1 MERKCYEFFKCSR
14 EGCPMLDPE
23 ETRNC
28 WDVNETLNHCMN
40 GKDIQAGGSNKKD
53 FCMTDCLYYKYR
65 IKQDN

>member
-1 MERKCYEFFKCSR
+1 
-14 EGCPMLDPE
+14 MLDPE